1 MAMISTEAAPTG
13 ATGQLPTSTKSH
25 LYIFGGHSGQGMV
38 MATEIAN
45 SGKTA
50 CITTV
55 SKRGRPSAPG
65 PAAAFAQA
73 IAKDTV
79 HYMAA
84 CDQNDAKAVE
94 CLMDWQPPSR
104 QIMNQQQG
112 PTILE
117 MTDKIKQE
125 MESMNRFQLER
136 ALETV
141 ESMKVMVI
149 KSQRQIKGRLQQ
161 KDCKPEEKG
170 RLQDLQLEFQE
181 KETAFMELVADLQQ
195 KIDAQPTAS
204 ELTDDTVELLLKR
217 MEKELA
223 LQQGF

>member
-1 MAMISTEAAPTG
+1 MG
-13 ATGQLPTSTKSH
+13 
-25 LYIFGGHSGQGMV
+25 
-38 MATEIAN
+38 
-45 SGKTA
+45 
-50 CITTV
+50 
-55 SKRGRPSAPG
+55 
-65 PAAAFAQA
+65 
-73 IAKDTV
+73 
-79 HYMAA
+79 
-84 CDQNDAKAVE
+84 
-94 CLMDWQPPSR
+94 DWQPTSR
-104 QIMNQQQG
+104 QIMDQQQG

-125 MESMNRFQLER
+125 MESMNRFQLQR

-141 ESMKVMVI
+141 ESMKVMVV
-149 KSQRQIKGRLQQ
+149 KNQRQIKGRLQH

-170 RLQDLQLEFQE
+170 RLQELQLEFQE
-181 KETAFMELVADLQQ
+181 KETAFIELCADLQQ